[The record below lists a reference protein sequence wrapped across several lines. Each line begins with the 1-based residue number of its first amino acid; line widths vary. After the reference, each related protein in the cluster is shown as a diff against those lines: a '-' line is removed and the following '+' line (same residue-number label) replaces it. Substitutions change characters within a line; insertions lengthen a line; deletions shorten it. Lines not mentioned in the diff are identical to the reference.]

1 MSISEDFLIG
11 KFLQHAGY
19 PKYKSYNKVYEACCP
34 ICREGNS
41 WGRKKRLYY
50 LLEKEKIC
58 CHNCGWYGSPT
69 NFIMEV
75 TGSSYSEL
83 VQEADSFDTN
93 SSTIVTKK
101 KQEVKRSTFGSLP
114 EDSINLF
121 DKHQL
126 KYHKNNVIVKKCLDV
141 IENRQ
146 LLTAINKPKSLYVS
160 LTDFTH
166 KNRLVIP
173 FFSIDGKIVFYQS
186 RTILD
191 EDNANYPKYLSKI
204 NAEKSIF
211 GVNNITSAAPSIY
224 IFEGPIDAF
233 FCANG
238 VAVAGIQ
245 KSGHVNLTQ
254 YQKDQ
259 LNSFY
264 LFDKV
269 WVLDSQ
275 WQDETSMSKT
285 QSLIEAGEKV
295 FIWPEEYGTR
305 FKDFNDM
312 AIGLDT
318 NEIPHTF
325 VDKHTYEGRAAEMEL
340 NKLKLTRR

>member
-1 MSISEDFLIG
+1 MSISEDFLIS
-11 KFLQHAGY
+11 KFLQHTGY
-19 PKYKSYNKVYEACCP
+19 PKYKAHNKVYEAGCP
-34 ICREGNS
+34 VCREGNS
-41 WGRKKRLYY
+41 WGRKRRLYY
-50 LLEKEKIC
+50 LLQKEVIC
-58 CHNCGWYGSPT
+58 CHYCGWYGSAT
-69 NFIMEV
+69 DFIIEI
-75 TGSSYSEL
+75 TGESYSEL
-83 VQEADSFDTN
+83 LKESDSLNLTT
-93 SSTIVTKK
+93 SAVITRKK
-101 KQEVKRSTFGSLP
+101 EESKKSTFGSLP

-121 DKHQL
+121 DDHQL
-126 KYHKNNVIVKKCLDV
+126 KYHRNNVIVKKCLDV
-141 IENRQ
+141 ISERRLDKAGNR
-146 LLTAINKPKSLYVS
+146 PRSLYVS

-173 FFSIDGKIVFYQS
+173 FFNSENKIVFYQS
-186 RTILD
+186 RTILP
-191 EDNANYPKYLSKI
+191 EDDANYPKYLSKI

-211 GVNNITSAAPSIY
+211 GINNITSTAPSIY

-245 KSGHVNLTQ
+245 KSGRVNLTQ

-264 LFDKV
+264 LFDKI

-285 QSLIEAGEKV
+285 QCLIDVGEKV
-295 FIWPEEYGTR
+295 FIWPEEYGKR

-312 AIGLDT
+312 AIGLDI
-318 NEIPHTF
+318 NEIPHAF
-325 VDKHTYEGRAAEMEL
+325 VEKHTHEGIAAEMEL
-340 NKLKLTRR
+340 NKLKLTLR